1 MSTPSDPDEMLA
13 GFRQQIQDKMQQ
25 AQRIQ
30 DAASTVSGE
39 ATSGDGSV
47 RVTVDQNGNMS
58 DLRLEDGA
66 LRQRPEQLSETILT
80 TVRSAQA
87 QLTDRM
93 REAMEPVL
101 GQDSETMDSVLSGM
115 RDRFPVEPEQG
126 DAASTRGGQDSDD
139 EQFDEYDWLNQRR
152 R

>member
-1 MSTPSDPDEMLA
+1 M
-13 GFRQQIQDKMQQ
+13 
-25 AQRIQ
+25 
-30 DAASTVSGE
+30 
-39 ATSGDGSV
+39 
-47 RVTVDQNGNMS
+47 TVDQNGNMS
-58 DLRLEDGA
+58 DLRLEDDA

-126 DAASTRGGQDSDD
+126 DAASTRGGRGSGE
-139 EQFDEYDWLNQRR
+139 EQYDEYDWLNQRR

>member
-30 DAASTVSGE
+30 DAASAVSGE
-39 ATSGDGSV
+39 ASSGDGSV

-66 LRQRPEQLSETILT
+66 LRQRPEQLSEAILT

-101 GQDSETMDSVLSGM
+101 GEDSETMDSVLSGM

-126 DAASTRGGQDSDD
+126 GAASTRGGQDSGE
-139 EQFDEYDWLNQRR
+139 EQYDEYDWLNQRR